1 MKHRLIIVEG
11 LPGSGKS
18 STSKY
23 IADYLK
29 DSDEN
34 ICFVDEGTKNHPADY
49 EFHGY
54 LSKEELSSFSEEE
67 QDMILKKATVE
78 NNGYIVP
85 LSKMEGKIYDK
96 LLKYKIYDSLPWDT
110 EKKVML
116 NKWKKFVEDSDKRM
130 TYIFNCC
137 MLQNS
142 MCETMIRFDFP
153 YKVSKSYVR
162 SISEIIKEMKPV
174 IFYLKC
180 TDINKRISLV
190 SRERDKK
197 WLDEVIN
204 YHTKGAYG
212 VRNGLENFDGYIAC
226 LEERQKREISI
237 LHELKLES
245 FILIDPFN
253 DWNQS
258 LNEVRGICD
267 SHQLN

>member
-11 LPGSGKS
+11 LPCSGKS
-18 STSKY
+18 NTSKY

-34 ICFVDEGTKNHPADY
+34 ICFIDEGTKDHPADY

-54 LSKEELSSFSEEE
+54 LSKKELNSFSEEE
-67 QDMILKKATVE
+67 QDIILKESTYE
-78 NNGYIVP
+78 NIGYIVP
-85 LSKMEGKIYDK
+85 LSKMEGSILEK

-110 EKKVML
+110 EKNVML
-116 NKWKKFVEDSDKRM
+116 NKWKQFVRDSDKSM

-137 MLQNS
+137 LLQNP
-142 MCETMIRFDFP
+142 MCETMIRFDFS
-153 YKVSKSYVR
+153 YKVSKSYVK
-162 SISEIIKEMKPV
+162 SICEIIEEMNPV
-174 IFYLKC
+174 VFYLKC
-180 TDINKRISLV
+180 TDINKRILQV
-190 SRERDKK
+190 SRGRDKK
-197 WLDEVIN
+197 WLDDVIE

-212 VRNGLENFDGYIAC
+212 TRNELENFNGYIAC

-253 DWNQS
+253 DWDES
-258 LNEVRGICD
+258 LNFIRATCD
-267 SHQLN
+267 ILKS